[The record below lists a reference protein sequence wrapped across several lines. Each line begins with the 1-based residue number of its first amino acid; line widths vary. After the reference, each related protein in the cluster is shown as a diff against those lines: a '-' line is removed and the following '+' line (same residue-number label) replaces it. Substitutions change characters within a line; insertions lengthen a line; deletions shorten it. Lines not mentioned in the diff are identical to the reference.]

1 MPNLLSNYELFG
13 EEEIGFWLAKYWV
26 FELFAWVFWKI
37 CLTLFGLEFFLN
49 VQKSLVKRTVV
60 LLVLVVVL
68 KVVCTYLEELW
79 SSSHDNFV
87 HPNFLVL
94 TNDVEVY
101 QASWPLETPQA
112 VKLVQKC
119 RTVLA
124 ASEQTS
130 LGAATGATAMPPLF
144 ASPTNH
150 EK

>member
-1 MPNLLSNYELFG
+1 MSFWEKKKMILVGEILS
-13 EEEIGFWLAKYWV
+13 FWI
-26 FELFAWVFWKI
+26 I
-37 CLTLFGLEFFLN
+37 CLSFLENLFDFFCLSFFVFLN